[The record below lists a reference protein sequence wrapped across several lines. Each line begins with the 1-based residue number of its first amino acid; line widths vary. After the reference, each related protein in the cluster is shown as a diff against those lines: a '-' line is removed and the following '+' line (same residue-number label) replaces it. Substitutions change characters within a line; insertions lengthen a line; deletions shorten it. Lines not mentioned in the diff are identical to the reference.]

1 MEKKQICSHTQKK
14 KKKSKNRD
22 NCPVCDE
29 NLYYDNHI
37 TQRVGLL
44 ADDDYTIEG
53 WMCPHCTSRFD
64 LKNNLV
70 YINPTNIS
78 VGRA

>member
-1 MEKKQICSHTQKK
+1 MEKKLTSLRTQKK
-14 KKKSKNRD
+14 NKNED
-22 NCPVCDE
+22 PCPVCDE
-29 NLYYDNHI
+29 DLYYDNDT

-44 ADDDYTIEG
+44 ADDYYSLEG

-64 LKNNLV
+64 MDDNLMGV
-70 YINPTNIS
+70 SPINIK